1 MERTQPTAQ
10 KLPHRLC
17 GGRSRYFSRADS
29 SQSTRVASTCQECLL
44 FAAISYSEDMTRFIF
59 ATESYGG
66 HYGPSFVTY
75 FEEQNALIV
84 SGAIEGEPMVV
95 CALMINK

>member
-1 MERTQPTAQ
+1 MC
-10 KLPHRLC
+10 H
-17 GGRSRYFSRADS
+17 
-29 SQSTRVASTCQECLL
+29 ECLL
-44 FAAISYSEDMTRFIF
+44 SAEISYSEHMTRFIF

-75 FEEQNALIV
+75 FEEQNALIA
-84 SGAIEGEPMVV
+84 SGAIQGEPIVV